1 MNLSLIDI
9 LILVAYVGLT
19 LWVGFWLSKKAS
31 KNIKT
36 YFLAGNDIPW
46 YYLGLSNASGMFDVS
61 GTMIAV
67 AWFFVYGIKSAWIP
81 WLWPIW
87 NQIIMMIFLAIWM
100 RRSKVLTGAEWIT
113 FRFGKSLGSKL
124 SHLITVIFAVIIV
137 IAFMAYFV
145 EVLVSL
151 PANFFLGI

>member
-67 AWFFVYGIKSAWIP
+67 AWFFVYGIKSDWIP

-100 RRSKVLTGAEWIT
+100 RRSKVLTGAEWIS

-137 IAFMAYFV
+137 
-145 EVLVSL
+145 
-151 PANFFLGI
+151 